1 MSKVWLQEQCKKYKQ
16 YHSPHLNDKL
26 YLQNQGFSAIENLEE
41 YTEVKIA
48 YLECNCIESLT
59 GLQHMTKLRTLVAH
73 KNNIKKIEHLNDLK
87 MLDSI
92 DLSDNA
98 LAKLENLSCCPKLT
112 SLNVANN
119 HLKTNESIHHLK
131 ECNNIRVLDLSHNK
145 LEDGEYVLEVLKT
158 LPFLSCLYLSGNPC
172 VRSISNYRR
181 TLISMLPGLKHLDHS
196 PVFWT
201 EQIYANA
208 WANGGDE
215 AVELAREEVSKT
227 IKEMERTQFEG
238 MRMLQAQA
246 VKERLVPIDAT
257 LLQFDENELI
267 ASSVTPNT
275 TTNCEQPLGL
285 ENNVHI

>member
-1 MSKVWLQEQCKKYKQ
+1 MAAIMSKVWLQEQCKKYKQ

-59 GLQHMTKLRTLVAH
+59 GLQHMTKLRTL
-73 KNNIKKIEHLNDLK
+73 
-87 MLDSI
+87 
-92 DLSDNA
+92 
-98 LAKLENLSCCPKLT
+98 
-112 SLNVANN
+112 
-119 HLKTNESIHHLK
+119 
-131 ECNNIRVLDLSHNK
+131 
-145 LEDGEYVLEVLKT
+145 Y
-158 LPFLSCLYLSGNPC
+158 
-172 VRSISNYRR
+172 